1 MFLDQYKTQ
10 KMCDKAVDDCI
21 AALKIVSYWFVT
33 SKMIKILFTA
43 LYPDE
48 NILYVSED
56 SSNAVFNCNGMGILN
71 ICLNN
76 INLDNTN
83 YDKHDPD
90 TIILIRFLALHIKF
104 KKHKE
109 LKKNISEELMP
120 ITWHPNRWWD
130 WCLLEDGKIE
140 IESIFTR

>member
-1 MFLDQYKTQ
+1 
-10 KMCDKAVDDCI
+10 
-21 AALKIVSYWFVT
+21 
-33 SKMIKILFTA
+33 
-43 LYPDE
+43 
-48 NILYVSED
+48 
-56 SSNAVFNCNGMGILN
+56 MGILN